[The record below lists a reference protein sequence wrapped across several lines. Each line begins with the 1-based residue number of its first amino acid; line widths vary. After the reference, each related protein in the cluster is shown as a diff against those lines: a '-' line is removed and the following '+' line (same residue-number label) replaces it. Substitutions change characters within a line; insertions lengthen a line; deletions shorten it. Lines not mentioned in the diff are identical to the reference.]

1 VLLDEPDAEGVL
13 LEPLAAL
20 PPLLPLGVEDEA
32 EPDAEGVLG
41 VLLELEELLEGALD
55 EPPDAESFFVASD
68 EALED
73 DDGELGVLA
82 LPDTEPDA
90 AEPDGEL
97 GVVVEPLD
105 DEDAGAE
112 DVEPG
117 ALDFE
122 VARSLSPQP
131 VSRPAPSASETAN
144 ARVESLIL
152 WASVGWGKGKGAR
165 NGPVRLRS

>member
-1 VLLDEPDAEGVL
+1 VLDEPDAEGVL

-20 PPLLPLGVEDEA
+20 PPLLPLGVEDE
-32 EPDAEGVLG
+32 PDAAG
-41 VLLELEELLEGALD
+41 VLLELDELLEGAL
-55 EPPDAESFFVASD
+55 EAPPDAESFFVASD

-73 DDGELGVLA
+73 EDGELGVLA
-82 LPDTEPDA
+82 LPDAEPD

-105 DEDAGAE
+105 DEEAGAE
-112 DVEPG
+112 EVEPG

-144 ARVESLIL
+144 ARAESLIL

-165 NGPVRLRS
+165 NGPVLLRS

>member
-20 PPLLPLGVEDEA
+20 PPLLPLGVEDED

>member
-13 LEPLAAL
+13 LEPLAAE
-20 PPLLPLGVEDEA
+20 PLLLGGVED
-32 EPDAEGVLG
+32 EPDAEGVL
-41 VLLELEELLEGALD
+41 LELELLEEGALD

-82 LPDTEPDA
+82 LPPDMEPDA
-90 AEPDGEL
+90 ELEPDGEL
-97 GVVVEPLD
+97 GVVVEPD
-105 DEDAGAE
+105 DEE
-112 DVEPG
+112 VEPG

-122 VARSLSPQP
+122 AARSPALSPQP

-144 ARVESLIL
+144 ARAESLIL

-165 NGPVRLRS
+165 NGPVPLRS

>member
-1 VLLDEPDAEGVL
+1 MLDEPDAGGVP
-13 LEPLAAL
+13 LELLAAL
-20 PPLLPLGVEDEA
+20 PPLLPLGVEDE
-32 EPDAEGVLG
+32 PDAEGVL
-41 VLLELEELLEGALD
+41 LELDELLDGALE
-55 EPPDAESFFVASD
+55 EPPAAESFFVASD

-90 AEPDGEL
+90 EPDGEL

-105 DEDAGAE
+105 DEEVEPGAE
-112 DVEPG
+112 EVEPG

-144 ARVESLIL
+144 ARAESLIL

>member
-1 VLLDEPDAEGVL
+1 MLDEPDAGGVL

-20 PPLLPLGVEDEA
+20 PPLLPLGVEDE
-32 EPDAEGVLG
+32 PDAEG

-55 EPPDAESFFVASD
+55 EPPEALPEAESFFVASD

-82 LPDTEPDA
+82 LPDTEPD
-90 AEPDGEL
+90 GEL

-105 DEDAGAE
+105 DEEAGAE
-112 DVEPG
+112 EVEPG

-122 VARSLSPQP
+122 VARSLSPQA

-144 ARVESLIL
+144 ARAESLIL

-165 NGPVRLRS
+165 NGPIPLRS

>member
-1 VLLDEPDAEGVL
+1 MSVDWSVLDEPDAEGVL

-20 PPLLPLGVEDEA
+20 PPLLPLGVEDE
-32 EPDAEGVLG
+32 PDAEGVL
-41 VLLELEELLEGALD
+41 LEPLDELLLEGALD
-55 EPPDAESFFVASD
+55 EPPEAESFFVASD

-82 LPDTEPDA
+82 LPPDMEPDA
-90 AEPDGEL
+90 ELEPDGEL
-97 GVVVEPLD
+97 GVVVEPD
-105 DEDAGAE
+105 DEE
-112 DVEPG
+112 VEPG

-122 VARSLSPQP
+122 AARSPALSPQP

-144 ARVESLIL
+144 ARAESLIL

-165 NGPVRLRS
+165 NGPVPLRS

>member
-1 VLLDEPDAEGVL
+1 MDEPDAEGVL

-20 PPLLPLGVEDEA
+20 PPLLPLGVEDE
-32 EPDAEGVLG
+32 PDAEGVL
-41 VLLELEELLEGALD
+41 LEPLDELLLEGALD
-55 EPPDAESFFVASD
+55 EPPEAESFFVASD

-90 AEPDGEL
+90 EPDGEL

-105 DEDAGAE
+105 DEDAEPGAE
-112 DVEPG
+112 EVEPG

-144 ARVESLIL
+144 ARAESLIL

-165 NGPVRLRS
+165 NGPIPLRS

>member
-1 VLLDEPDAEGVL
+1 MLLDEPDAAGVL

-20 PPLLPLGVEDEA
+20 PPLLPLGVEDE
-32 EPDAEGVLG
+32 PDAEGVL
-41 VLLELEELLEGALD
+41 VLLDELLEGALD
-55 EPPDAESFFVASD
+55 EPPEAVPEAESFFVASD

-90 AEPDGEL
+90 EPDGEL

-105 DEDAGAE
+105 DEDAEPGAE
-112 DVEPG
+112 EVEPG

-152 WASVGWGKGKGAR
+152 WASVGWGKGMGAR

>member
-1 VLLDEPDAEGVL
+1 MLLDEPDAEGVL

-20 PPLLPLGVEDEA
+20 PPLLPLGVEDE
-32 EPDAEGVLG
+32 PDAEGVL
-41 VLLELEELLEGALD
+41 LEPLDDELLEGALD
-55 EPPDAESFFVASD
+55 EPPEALPEAESFFVASD

-82 LPDTEPDA
+82 LPDAEPD

-105 DEDAGAE
+105 EEAGAE
-112 DVEPG
+112 EVEPG

-152 WASVGWGKGKGAR
+152 WASVGWGNGKGAR